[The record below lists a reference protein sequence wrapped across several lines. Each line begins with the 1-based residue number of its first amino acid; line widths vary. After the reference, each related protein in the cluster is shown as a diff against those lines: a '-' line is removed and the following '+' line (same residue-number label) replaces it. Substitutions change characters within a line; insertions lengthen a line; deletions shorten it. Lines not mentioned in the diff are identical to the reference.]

1 MATKQAHAGDTTILD
16 HLNKHTIAAVNRDNY
31 QAAMS
36 RNGMI
41 AAISTPDEIRRVM
54 AETAESTGK
63 LMRELNLP
71 QID

>member
-1 MATKQAHAGDTTILD
+1 
-16 HLNKHTIAAVNRDNY
+16 
-31 QAAMS
+31 MS

-41 AAISTPDEIRRVM
+41 AATSTIDEIRRVM

-63 LMRELNLP
+63 LMGELNLP

>member
-1 MATKQAHAGDTTILD
+1 
-16 HLNKHTIAAVNRDNY
+16 
-31 QAAMS
+31 MS

-41 AAISTPDEIRRVM
+41 AATSTPDEIKRIM
-54 AETAESTGK
+54 ADTAASTRS